1 MWWCGFAV
9 ETFSEGGVSGLW
21 QVRSRVGDH
30 VSVARRVPPTCYA
43 QSAGAKIAYQV
54 SGDGACDLVLV
65 PGLVSHLELQWQ
77 QLSYRRFV
85 TALEHACRVIRFD
98 KRGTGLSDPTDALPS
113 MDERVVDLAAVMDA
127 AGSQAAVV
135 LGISDG
141 GRGAIAFAAAHP
153 GRVLGLILYGTSY
166 RGPRTHL
173 LRRYRAIVDHWGE
186 GNLLELVAPSLVGPV
201 SRDAAGAYERAAA
214 SPGMA
219 AALIESM
226 ARADVRGLLPSL
238 HMPVLVVHRE
248 DDMIPLGD
256 ARAVADA
263 IPGAVLTIVP
273 GRDHLPWAGAWEPV
287 VHSVAEFVTSIAA
300 PPSVPAKGLRPSAA
314 RQHHLGWP
322 ALTEGE
328 WRVASLAIQGHTN
341 AEIADRLFLSRYT
354 VETHLKHIFAKLGL
368 RSRAELAAVAGEG
381 RGRSPNT

>member
-1 MWWCGFAV
+1 M
-9 ETFSEGGVSGLW
+9 
-21 QVRSRVGDH
+21 DH
-30 VSVARRVPPTCYA
+30 VSVVRQLPSTRYA

-54 SGDGACDLVLV
+54 SGEGACDLVFV

-77 QLSYRRFV
+77 QLAYRRFV
-85 TALEHACRVIRFD
+85 TALERACRVIRFD

-113 MDERVVDLAAVMDA
+113 MDERVGDLAAVMDA
-127 AGSQAAVV
+127 AGSQAGVV
-135 LGISDG
+135 FGVSDG

-153 GRVLGLILYGTSY
+153 GRVLGLVLYGTSY
-166 RGPRTHL
+166 RGPRPGL

-186 GNLLELVAPSLVGPV
+186 GNLLELVAPSLAGPV
-201 SRDAAGAYERAAA
+201 SRETAGAYERAAA

-226 ARADVRGLLPSL
+226 ARADVSGLLPSL
-238 HMPVLVVHRE
+238 QMPVLVVHRE
-248 DDMIPLGD
+248 HDMIPLGD

-263 IPGAVLTIVP
+263 IPGAVLRVVP

-287 VHSVAEFVTSIAA
+287 VQAVAGFINDVAA
-300 PPSVPAKGLRPSAA
+300 PLSIRAAGGRAQVPQAY
-314 RQHHLGWP
+314 QVGWP

-328 WRVASLAIQGHTN
+328 WRVVGLAAEGHTN

-368 RSRAELAAVAGEG
+368 RSRAELAAIAGEA
-381 RGRSPNT
+381 RARTPDT